1 MSKKFHKM
9 EGKITNLHFSRIIS
23 KTQIGNAASVLIQ
36 LKMDTIK
43 SWEPKAKI
51 CLMAH
56 SVGDESDDDQSATS
70 SAKKREM
77 NGDETESER
86 STKKKTKHNEMSDD
100 LQNSVSPRCSS

>member
-1 MSKKFHKM
+1 M
-9 EGKITNLHFSRIIS
+9 EGKITNLHFSRIFS
-23 KTQIGNAASVLIQ
+23 KTQIGNAATILIQ
-36 LKMDTIK
+36 LKMDNVK

-56 SVGDESDDDQSATS
+56 SVGDESDDDHSATS

-77 NGDETESER
+77 NGDETESGR

-100 LQNSVSPRCSS
+100 LQDLVSPRCSS